1 MYGSSPLC
9 GQDLNKV
16 RPAPERKS
24 TLKHVDEYQD
34 FIKHI
39 FLSLHPIHW
48 VWTLIWSNRFYHHH
62 CLIALLITL
71 TVIITLER
79 PFRAKSRSRG
89 SADIYQRH
97 HGHSSQIPLWFK
109 CSTWFVMGLKL
120 TQKLI
125 FIRVIL
131 SHKSSFLISFQKY
144 HMQSLIDLV

>member
-24 TLKHVDEYQD
+24 TLKHVDEHQD
-34 FIKHI
+34 IIMHI
-39 FLSLHPIHW
+39 LSLQLIHC
-48 VWTLIWSNRFYHHH
+48 VWTLIWSNSFYHHH

-71 TVIITLER
+71 TVIIALER

-89 SADIYQRH
+89 SADIYQRQ
-97 HGHSSQIPLWFK
+97 HGHSSQISLWFK

-120 TQKLI
+120 TQEFH